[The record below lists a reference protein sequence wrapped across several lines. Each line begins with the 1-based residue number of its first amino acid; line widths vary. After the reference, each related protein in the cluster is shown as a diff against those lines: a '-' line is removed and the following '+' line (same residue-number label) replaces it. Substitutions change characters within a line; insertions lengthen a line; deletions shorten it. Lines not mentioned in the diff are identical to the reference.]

1 MFEDDFNELDQ
12 MLSEKSCDY
21 EKMRSALN
29 KIRSR
34 QEFARLMMPAQ
45 DRLYAAIAR
54 GHRKVFDHL
63 KAQNFGAAI
72 RESAKVIAWFYIR
85 FQGDD
90 PDEPSM
96 MARCPE
102 IAEEVRA
109 VRDIAAR
116 SELLREAI
124 SKTTGAELHEP

>member
-12 MLSEKSCDY
+12 MLSEKSCEY
-21 EKMRSALN
+21 EKMRIALS
-29 KIRSR
+29 KIRSGR
-34 QEFARLMMPAQ
+34 EFARMMMPAQ

-54 GHRKVFDHL
+54 GHRKVFNHL
-63 KAQNFGAAI
+63 KARNVGAAT
-72 RESAKVIAWFYIR
+72 RESAKIIAWFYIR

-96 MARCPE
+96 MARCPQ

-109 VRDIAAR
+109 VREMAAR
-116 SELLREAI
+116 SELLRDAI
-124 SKTTGAELHEP
+124 SKTSGTELHEP

>member
-1 MFEDDFNELDQ
+1 MFEDDFNELDK
-12 MLSEKSCDY
+12 MLAEKSCEY
-21 EKMRSALN
+21 EKMRAALS

-34 QEFARLMMPAQ
+34 REFARMMMPAQ

-54 GHRKVFDHL
+54 GHRKVFNHL
-63 KAQNFGAAI
+63 KARNIGAATK
-72 RESAKVIAWFYIR
+72 ESAKVIAWFHVR

-96 MARCPE
+96 MARCPQ

-109 VRDIAAR
+109 VREIAEH
-116 SELLREAI
+116 SELLRDVI
-124 SKTTGAELHEP
+124 SKTTGRELHEP